1 MRAYGVARAHD
12 EDKQVDRLP
21 VERLE
26 VEPLLDGGGHHAH
39 AVHVVNL
46 CVGDGKPATDT
57 GGTALLAVPY
67 GFENFVPVLEL
78 VRVAQGVN
86 QFVQDSFLGRARG
99 VDQDAVVDESF
110 RKSHVSIPLL
120 YSTNILAK

>member
-1 MRAYGVARAHD
+1 
-12 EDKQVDRLP
+12 
-21 VERLE
+21 
-26 VEPLLDGGGHHAH
+26 
-39 AVHVVNL
+39 
-46 CVGDGKPATDT
+46 VGDGKSATDT

-67 GFENFVPVLEL
+67 GFENLVPVLEL

-86 QFVQDSFLGRARG
+86 QFVQDSFLGRTRG